1 MYPLSKLPIRLPRS
15 VLKIIVVILKF
26 LFKSVDF
33 GFGPVV
39 MDIAKRGIIRFV
51 AKICGTWK
59 QTNLHPLQGFS
70 WLEPQLTASK
80 FAGVG
85 CPQLTHIYSKYRN
98 MICPQQLQQPQ
109 LQVSALFLHFW
120 NKKMHYKYALCSRNF
135 QNVKSRKYGVE
146 I

>member
-1 MYPLSKLPIRLPRS
+1 MYLEISTCNIEDIFSYL
-15 VLKIIVVILKF
+15 
-26 LFKSVDF
+26 VDF
-33 GFGPVV
+33 GFGPVE

-59 QTNLHPLQGFS
+59 QTNLHPHQGFS

-85 CPQLTHIYSKYRN
+85 CPQLTHIYFKYRN

-109 LQVSALFLHFW
+109 LQVSALFLHF
-120 NKKMHYKYALCSRNF
+120 
-135 QNVKSRKYGVE
+135 
-146 I
+146 

>member
-1 MYPLSKLPIRLPRS
+1 
-15 VLKIIVVILKF
+15 
-26 LFKSVDF
+26 
-33 GFGPVV
+33 

-59 QTNLHPLQGFS
+59 RTNLHPLQGFS

-98 MICPQQLQQPQ
+98 MICPQQLLQPQ
-109 LQVSALFLHFW
+109 LQVSAPFSTFLRKMCSLLEK
-120 NKKMHYKYALCSRNF
+120 NKKGNEIISLLGILEESDLMRFDENLDCSPPGKGF
-135 QNVKSRKYGVE
+135 
-146 I
+146 